1 MKLENKISVNLT
13 MDDALWGLDE
23 RYHMVHYSLST
34 NDALLS
40 AYSVNYGVSY
50 RVITILSTDSNL
62 VGSISDE
69 NGTRVWNPISKTTS
83 LLGMSQAGGFDV
95 RKAQNTINA
104 LSEKYGVPIYIYD
117 FQNAISLNGEKDNG
131 SIEITNSYYCN
142 EFGQYGQGAET
153 QGKIGPYVPFDIGEG
168 ENIAGNNRLPSSVG
182 KLLEKADGDLSKDIG
197 DPYNPVEP
205 SPENDGILRFTIGS
219 AGTGNGYNTYK
230 LKWNVEQDSESVNY
244 SEMKVK
250 VSCARTSALSGV
262 SPAEFNM
269 FKEFTVGSGGS
280 FDFSYVNAVS
290 VAGYSWIDKLKD
302 KLPILNPS
310 ATFLEIMPYINNSPI
325 WETGL
330 MCKLEYDGA
339 VVGYPSALPIT
350 YEDDQTNSY
359 ILSGGNSAGENSKK
373 DMDDDD
379 EDKDDDE
386 TADDD
391 DDFRGGTDSVNG
403 SALLT
408 TSYAL
413 TISNIHKFGSWLW
426 SGSLFSDTNAIQLV
440 NNNPIENITA
450 CKLFPFSVSGTNTTV
465 QLGNVMSDV
474 SAQKIAENVART
486 FTFNGGN
493 AITIPKYY
501 SLSANYGG
509 KYAFLDA
516 SPYTTCR
523 IYLPYI
529 GIKDLDPNEVLGV
542 AIHIKYY
549 VDLVT
554 GMCRCV
560 IQSNSKNLYV
570 FDGQIGQ
577 DVPITSSN
585 RAQVEVGYITGGLQ
599 AVTNI
604 AMGAM
609 TGNIGSLVSG
619 ITGAVDTAT
628 NMYHSQTSGTPTPC
642 NSRFDSQKAY
652 VIIDRP
658 DVPSVPSGFEHQ
670 NGRICNKTLTIST
683 LSGYVELDNTV
694 DLSGIQCFENERVE
708 LLSILSSGFYV

>member
-1 MKLENKISVNLT
+1 MNLNSKKSLNLT
-13 MDDALWGLDE
+13 MNDTTYSGEQFSFADYELNSDD
-23 RYHMVHYSLST
+23 VILSCYT
-34 NDALLS
+34 
-40 AYSVNYGVSY
+40 VNSSMGG
-50 RVITILSTDSNL
+50 RVIFILSDNENL
-62 VGSISDE
+62 TGNIVSSSGSS
-69 NGTRVWNPISKTTS
+69 TWNPISKTTS
-83 LLGMSQAGGFDV
+83 LLGLSQAGGFDV
-95 RKAQNTINA
+95 AKAQNTINA
-104 LSEKYGVPIYIYD
+104 LSQKYGKPIYIYT
-117 FQNAISLNGEKDNG
+117 FQNGVQFYDERSTANIIIS
-131 SIEITNSYYCN
+131 NSYYCN
-142 EFGQYGQGAET
+142 EYGSGGVGAST
-153 QGKIGPYVPFDIGEG
+153 QGKISPYVAFDIGDG

-182 KLLEKADGDLSKDIG
+182 KLLEKANGDLSKDIG

-205 SPENDGILRFTIGS
+205 TPDNDGELDLTLGS

-230 LKWNVEQDSESVNY
+230 LKWNVAKDSESVNY
-244 SEMKVK
+244 SEMEMVVRMGQNAGESKEFKRVK
-250 VSCARTSALSGV
+250 VG
-262 SPAEFNM
+262 N
-269 FKEFTVGSGGS
+269 GGS
-280 FDFSYVNAVS
+280 FDFSYTNAVS
-290 VAGYSWIDKLKD
+290 VAGWSWLDKLKD
-302 KLPILNPS
+302 KLPILDPS
-310 ATFLEIMPYINNSPI
+310 PTYMTISFEVNNVRLPLIGFVALLNYNGSVGI
-325 WETGL
+325 DSDTEQ
-330 MCKLEYDGA
+330 YDDYNNLYKF
-339 VVGYPSALPIT
+339 V
-350 YEDDQTNSY
+350 
-359 ILSGGNSAGENSKK
+359 GGNAEDENTKK

-413 TISNIHKFGSWLW
+413 TIANIHKFGSWLW

-450 CKLFPFSVSGTNTTV
+450 CKLFPFSVTGTNTTV

-474 SAQKIAENVART
+474 SAQKLAENVART
-486 FTFNGGN
+486 FVFNGGN

-501 SLSANYGG
+501 SLSSNYGG

-542 AIHIKYY
+542 PIHIKYY

-609 TGNIGSLVSG
+609 TGNIAGIVSG

-670 NGRICNKTLTIST
+670 NGRICNKTMTISN